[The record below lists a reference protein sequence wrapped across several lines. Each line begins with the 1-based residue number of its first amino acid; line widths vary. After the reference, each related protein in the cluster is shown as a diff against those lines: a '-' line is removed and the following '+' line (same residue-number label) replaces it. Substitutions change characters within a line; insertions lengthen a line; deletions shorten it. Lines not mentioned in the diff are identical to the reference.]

1 MLLEKIKTLPNKP
14 GVYFFHGKKQ
24 QVLYIGKAQD
34 LRKRVSQYFSSPNT
48 LSFKTRKLI
57 DNVADI
63 DIIITD
69 SNDEAMLLENT
80 LIKKHKPRFNVR
92 LKDDK
97 TYPYIK
103 INLTEDFP
111 LVYITRRILPDNA
124 LYFGPYT
131 NVGGVRK
138 TLRLLNRLFPFRSCT
153 KKITGLDPHPCLEF
167 HINRCSGPCIGVINQ
182 QEYMEIIKDVTNF
195 LGGNTKQVLSSLN
208 KRMNAASNQLKFE
221 SAAKYRDQI
230 QAINSV
236 TEKQK
241 VLFKNPLNMD
251 VIGFWSSK
259 SSNATFEIL
268 FVRNGRLI
276 GKDNF
281 TLDKITENETDS
293 ELISIFLKQFY
304 SNNKVIPS
312 LILVPTVPNEAENI
326 EQWLTNLKKSNV
338 AIKNPQRG
346 HKAHLL
352 KMAITN
358 AEHKHS
364 KNEDSTEIKK
374 HLSNNLMNLL
384 ELPHSPNRIECYDIS
399 NFQGTNA
406 VGSMVV
412 FNNGIPI
419 KKDYRKFTINLVK
432 GIDDY
437 SMMREVLTR
446 RLQHII
452 ESTKDGS
459 PKSNNPIQDSLNIKP
474 DLIILDGG
482 KGHLNIGHQVLLD
495 LGIDDIPLASIAKK
509 NEEVFVPHFQE
520 SIIIPKD
527 SPTLYML
534 QNIRDEAHRFAI
546 TFHRTKRSKAG
557 LKSILDEI
565 QGIGTKRRK
574 SLIEKF
580 QNIDSIKNASAIEIS
595 ITEGISLKLAHI
607 IKEKL
612 TNN

>member
-14 GVYFFHGKKQ
+14 GVYFFQGKNQ

-34 LRKRVSQYFSSPNT
+34 LRKRVAQYFSSSNT
-48 LSFKTRKLI
+48 LSFKTRKLVNNI
-57 DNVADI
+57 IDI

-69 SNDEAMLLENT
+69 SNDEALLLENT

-103 INLTEDFP
+103 IDLKENFP
-111 LVYITRRILPDNA
+111 LVYITRQILSDNA
-124 LYFGPYT
+124 RYFGPYT

-153 KKITGLDPHPCLEF
+153 KKITGKDSHPCLEF
-167 HINRCSGPCIGVINQ
+167 HINRCAGPCIGDINQ
-182 QEYMEIIKDVTNF
+182 NEYMEIIKDITNF
-195 LGGNTKQVLSSLN
+195 LEGNTKQVLNSLN
-208 KRMNAASNQLKFE
+208 ERMYSSSEQLNFE
-221 SAAKYRDQI
+221 NAAKYRDQI
-230 QAINSV
+230 HAIKSV

-268 FVRNGRLI
+268 FIRNGRLI

-281 TLDKITENETDS
+281 TLAKITGDESDS

-312 LILVPTVPNEAENI
+312 LILVSALPHEVNEI
-326 EQWLTNLKKSNV
+326 SKWLTLLKKSNV
-338 AIKNPQRG
+338 EIKNPQRG

-358 AEHKHS
+358 AEHKS
-364 KNEDSTEIKK
+364 SRNKTEYNAIKT
-374 HLSNNLMNLL
+374 HLSDNLMNLL
-384 ELPHSPNRIECYDIS
+384 ELPHSPHRIECYDIS
-399 NFQGTNA
+399 NLQGTNA

-412 FNNGIPI
+412 FNDGIPI
-419 KKDYRKFTINLVK
+419 KKDYRKFGIKSVE

-437 SMMREVLTR
+437 SMMQEVLTR
-446 RLQHII
+446 RLQHLI
-452 ESTKDGS
+452 ESKKPNT
-459 PKSNNPIQDSLNIKP
+459 PIQDSLHIKP

-482 KGHLNIGHQVLLD
+482 KGHLSIGHQVLLN
-495 LGIDDIPLASIAKK
+495 LGISDIPLASIAKK

-546 TFHRTKRSKAG
+546 TFHRTKRSKVG
-557 LKSILDEI
+557 LKSVLDEI
-565 QGIGTKRRK
+565 HGIGTKRRK

-580 QNIDSIKNASAIEIS
+580 NDINSIKEASPTEIS
-595 ITEGISLKLAHI
+595 TTEGISLSLAKM

-612 TNN
+612 NNSNPS

>member
-14 GVYFFHGKKQ
+14 GVYFFQGKNK

-34 LRKRVSQYFSSPNT
+34 LRKRVSQYFSSSNT
-48 LSFKTRKLI
+48 LSFKTRKLVNNI
-57 DNVADI
+57 IDI

-69 SNDEAMLLENT
+69 SNDEALLLENT

-103 INLTEDFP
+103 IDLKENFP
-111 LVYITRRILPDNA
+111 LVYITRQILPDNGR
-124 LYFGPYT
+124 YFGPYT

-138 TLRLLNRLFPFRSCT
+138 TLRLLNKLFPFRSCT
-153 KKITGLDPHPCLEF
+153 KKITGKDPHPCLEF
-167 HINRCSGPCIGVINQ
+167 HINRCAGPCIGVINQ
-182 QEYMEIIKDVTNF
+182 KEYMEIIKDITNF
-195 LGGNTKQVLSSLN
+195 LEGNTKEVLNSLN
-208 KRMNAASNQLKFE
+208 ERMHSASNQLHFE
-221 SAAKYRDQI
+221 NAAKYRDQI
-230 QAINSV
+230 HAIKSV

-259 SSNATFEIL
+259 SSKATFEIL
-268 FVRNGRLI
+268 FIRNGRLI

-281 TLDKITENETDS
+281 TLTKITEDESDS

-312 LILVPTVPNEAENI
+312 LILVSALPNEVNEI
-326 EQWLTNLKKSNV
+326 TKWLTLLKKSNV
-338 AIKNPQRG
+338 EIKNPQRG

-358 AEHKHS
+358 AEHKSSRS
-364 KNEDSTEIKK
+364 KIESNAIKT
-374 HLSNNLMNLL
+374 HLSDNLMSLL
-384 ELPHSPNRIECYDIS
+384 ELPHSPHRIECYDIS
-399 NFQGTNA
+399 NLQGTNA

-412 FNNGIPI
+412 FNDGIPV
-419 KKDYRKFTINLVK
+419 KKDYRKFGIKSVE

-437 SMMREVLTR
+437 SMMQEVLTR
-446 RLQHII
+446 RLQHLI
-452 ESTKDGS
+452 ESK
-459 PKSNNPIQDSLNIKP
+459 KSNSPIQDSLHIKP

-482 KGHLNIGHQVLLD
+482 KGHLSIGHQVLLN
-495 LGIDDIPLASIAKK
+495 LGIRDIPLASIAKK
-509 NEEVFVPHFQE
+509 NEEIFVPHFQE

-546 TFHRTKRSKAG
+546 TFHRTKRSKVG
-557 LKSILDEI
+557 LKSVLDEI
-565 QGIGTKRRK
+565 HGIGTKRRK
-574 SLIEKF
+574 ALIEKF
-580 QNIDSIKNASAIEIS
+580 NDINSIKEASPTEIS
-595 ITEGISLKLAHI
+595 NTEGISLSLANM

-612 TNN
+612 NNSNPY

>member
-14 GVYFFHGKKQ
+14 GVYFFQGKNQ

-34 LRKRVSQYFSSPNT
+34 LRKRVAQYFSSSNT
-48 LSFKTRKLI
+48 LSFKTRKLVNNI
-57 DNVADI
+57 IDI

-69 SNDEAMLLENT
+69 SNDEALLLENT

-103 INLTEDFP
+103 IDLKENFP
-111 LVYITRRILPDNA
+111 LVYITRQILSDNA
-124 LYFGPYT
+124 RYFGPYT

-138 TLRLLNRLFPFRSCT
+138 TLRLINRLFPFRSCT
-153 KKITGLDPHPCLEF
+153 KKITGKDSHPCLEF
-167 HINRCSGPCIGVINQ
+167 HINRCAGPCIGVINQ
-182 QEYMEIIKDVTNF
+182 NEYMEIIKDITNF
-195 LGGNTKQVLSSLN
+195 LEGNTKQVLNSLN
-208 KRMNAASNQLKFE
+208 ERMYSSSKQLNFE
-221 SAAKYRDQI
+221 NAAKYRDQI
-230 QAINSV
+230 HAIKSV

-268 FVRNGRLI
+268 FIRNGRLI

-281 TLDKITENETDS
+281 TLAKITGDESDS

-312 LILVPTVPNEAENI
+312 LILVSALPHEVNEI
-326 EQWLTNLKKSNV
+326 SKWLTLLKKSNV
-338 AIKNPQRG
+338 EIKNPQRG

-358 AEHKHS
+358 AEHKS
-364 KNEDSTEIKK
+364 SRNKTEYNAIKT
-374 HLSNNLMNLL
+374 HLSDNLMNLL
-384 ELPHSPNRIECYDIS
+384 ELPHSPHRIECYDIS
-399 NFQGTNA
+399 NLQGTNA

-412 FNNGIPI
+412 FNDGIPI
-419 KKDYRKFTINLVK
+419 KKDYRKFGIKSVE

-437 SMMREVLTR
+437 SMMQEVLTR
-446 RLQHII
+446 RLQHLI
-452 ESTKDGS
+452 ESKKPNT
-459 PKSNNPIQDSLNIKP
+459 PIQDSLHIKP

-482 KGHLNIGHQVLLD
+482 KGHLSIGHQVLLN
-495 LGIDDIPLASIAKK
+495 LGISDIPLASIAKK

-546 TFHRTKRSKAG
+546 TFHRTKRSKVG
-557 LKSILDEI
+557 LKSVLDEI
-565 QGIGTKRRK
+565 HGIGTKRRK

-580 QNIDSIKNASAIEIS
+580 NDINSIKEASPTEIS
-595 ITEGISLKLAHI
+595 TTEGISLSLAKM

-612 TNN
+612 NNSNPS